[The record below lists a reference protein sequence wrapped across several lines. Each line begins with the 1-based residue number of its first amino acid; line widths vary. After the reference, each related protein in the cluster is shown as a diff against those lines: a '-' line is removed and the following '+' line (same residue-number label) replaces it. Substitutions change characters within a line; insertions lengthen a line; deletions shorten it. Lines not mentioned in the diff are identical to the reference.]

1 MAIPGHLSAV
11 FYAPL
16 TASIDSRTEH
26 SGAQTVNQSIS
37 ATHEYLLTHYG
48 PLLTIK
54 HLAEVMHT
62 SPNGVRMAIARK
74 RQPLAVALSNA
85 RRQLGRRVYFEARL
99 VADVIDQGM
108 TGKPLKERP
117 TETGASLQSPE
128 RSLICTQ
135 P

>member
-1 MAIPGHLSAV
+1 MASRCHLSSV
-11 FYAPL
+11 ISAPL
-16 TASIDSRTEH
+16 NASIDSRIEH
-26 SGAQTVNQSIS
+26 SGAQTVNQPIS
-37 ATHEYLLTHYG
+37 ATHEYLLAHYG

-108 TGKPLKERP
+108 TGNPLKERP
-117 TETGASLQSPE
+117 TETGVSLQSPE
-128 RSLICTQ
+128 RSLTCIQ

>member
-1 MAIPGHLSAV
+1 MDFISHLSAV

-16 TASIDSRTEH
+16 AASIDSRTEH
-26 SGAQTVNQSIS
+26 SGAQTVNQPIS
-37 ATHEYLLTHYG
+37 TTHEYLLTHYG

-74 RQPLAVALSNA
+74 RQPLAVALSSA

-99 VADVIDQGM
+99 VAEVIDQGM
-108 TGKPLKERP
+108 TSKPPKERP
-117 TETGASLQSPE
+117 AESGVSLPSPVRPVASA
-128 RSLICTQ
+128 RT
-135 P
+135 